1 MNPLA
6 HNHVGRLASS
16 RARVRALAALA
27 AALIIVVGGTLLT
40 AWHQGG
46 AASPSLRPDQWTG
59 LEWHDITST
68 SNGLYASDP
77 WQSGGIFGSGSVV
90 IWSGGLAA
98 VGMEGGVWTSQDGR
112 TWSRDAGAPD
122 ISSLA
127 AVGGELVGFA
137 SSNVCPAGSSSAP
150 VCTPQSSEWVS
161 SDGVK
166 WQPVV
171 TPFDNDVVL
180 QVVTASGSLVI
191 GATTSPGMAVGG
203 FLGPNSAIYVTSDG
217 LSWHK
222 AEIPGDMADS
232 SVTIG
237 SMRKGFVASGFLP
250 DPQGTVVWYAGGSP
264 IATVTGFDRQWESPN
279 GLTWTAVPG
288 DASGQSIPSH
298 IYSGALGDSS
308 LGNGSPTDD
317 SLHSTDDVTWQPD
330 DDQIMQSINGIQPS
344 STGLDIS
351 ADGRHILVEDGWNPT
366 FFVTEGD
373 GHWQELA
380 QGGDIGSLPGGGPAL
395 VLPNGVLYQGGGR
408 LFFGAAVSGSP
419 VTGALRPAATIT
431 MPPSPT
437 PAGETPTT

>member
-1 MNPLA
+1 
-6 HNHVGRLASS
+6 
-16 RARVRALAALA
+16 VRALAALA

-59 LEWHDITST
+59 LEWHDITSA
-68 SNGLYASDP
+68 SDGLYASDP
-77 WQSGGIFGSGSVV
+77 WQSGGILGSGSVV

-250 DPQGTVVWYAGGSP
+250 DPQGTVVWYTGGSP

-395 VLPNGVLYQGGGR
+395 VLPNGVLCQGGGR

-431 MPPSPT
+431 MPPSPA

>member
-1 MNPLA
+1 MDL
-6 HNHVGRLASS
+6 GIE
-16 RARVRALAALA
+16 ARDQTIDLLRIAEDVFFLGDDAGLTGAGFFTEETEKNFLAALA

-68 SNGLYASDP
+68 SDGLYGSDP

-112 TWSRDAGAPD
+112 TWSGDAGAPH

-161 SDGVK
+161 RDGVK

-171 TPFDNDVVL
+171 TQFDNDVVL

-191 GATTSPGMAVGG
+191 GATTSPGTAVGG

-250 DPQGTVVWYAGGSP
+250 DPQGTVVCMRVDPRSRRSWVSIGPGS
-264 IATVTGFDRQWESPN
+264 GCSPEHSRC
-279 GLTWTAVPG
+279 
-288 DASGQSIPSH
+288 AS
-298 IYSGALGDSS
+298 
-308 LGNGSPTDD
+308 
-317 SLHSTDDVTWQPD
+317 
-330 DDQIMQSINGIQPS
+330 
-344 STGLDIS
+344 
-351 ADGRHILVEDGWNPT
+351 R
-366 FFVTEGD
+366 
-373 GHWQELA
+373 
-380 QGGDIGSLPGGGPAL
+380 
-395 VLPNGVLYQGGGR
+395 
-408 LFFGAAVSGSP
+408 
-419 VTGALRPAATIT
+419 
-431 MPPSPT
+431 
-437 PAGETPTT
+437 